1 MSKVIKSS
9 ILRTN
14 SPKYLEVLPVT
25 FQPQEILPE
34 VEPEKTIDPVQ
45 LAEEQAERIMEETR
59 LAVQDLLNKAKEQ
72 ANAILAEANRQA
84 EEITRLAGHE
94 VDTLRRSQA
103 ELGYQEGYKRAVE
116 QAQSQAEAIIDEAHQ
131 EAEAARQAKLTYINS
146 KEPEIVELSIQI
158 AEKILQYEIA
168 NKPDVVLNIA
178 MNAINKV
185 RDMSAVVLKIHP
197 QDYPLVQSAKPELMR
212 LIKGLRSLTVEMDET
227 VDRGGCIIDT
237 SHGYVDARIEAQ
249 LEEVSRVI
257 REVMHS

>member
-14 SPKYLEVLPVT
+14 SPKVLDILPVS
-25 FQPQEILPE
+25 FLPQQILPE
-34 VEPEKTIDPVQ
+34 IEPEKTVDPVQ
-45 LAEEQAERIMEETR
+45 LAEAEAERIMEETR
-59 LAVQDLLNKAKEQ
+59 LAVQDLLNMAKEQ
-72 ANAILAEANRQA
+72 ANSILAEAHRQA
-84 EEITRLAGHE
+84 EEITFLAGQE
-94 VDTLRRSQA
+94 AETLRRSKSEQ
-103 ELGYQEGYKRAVE
+103 GYQEGYRKAIE
-116 QAQSQAEAIIDEAHQ
+116 QAQSQAEAIINDAHH
-131 EAEAARQAKLTYINS
+131 EVETARQAKLTYINS

-185 RDMSAVVLKIHP
+185 RDMSAVVLKVHP
-197 QDYPLVQSAKPELMR
+197 QDYPLVQTAKPELMR
-212 LIKGLRSLTVEMDET
+212 LIKGLRTLTVEMDET